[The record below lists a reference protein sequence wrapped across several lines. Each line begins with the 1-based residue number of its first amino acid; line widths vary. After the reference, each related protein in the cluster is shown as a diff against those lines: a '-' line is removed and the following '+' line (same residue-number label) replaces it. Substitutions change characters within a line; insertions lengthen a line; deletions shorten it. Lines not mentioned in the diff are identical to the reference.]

1 MTWHKWR
8 QPGLSRRAFLGGA
21 AATITLP
28 LLPSLLGRASRADST
43 LPVRLVFWY
52 VPNGMHM
59 PAFTPTTEGADY
71 TLPTILSPLANVR
84 DDVLVLS
91 GLSNL
96 AGSDDRA
103 GDHARGTAAFLTCV
117 TPSYEGVSVGISVDQ
132 VAAQHHGAATPYASL
147 QVGVDSGANLGT
159 CDSGYSCAYS
169 NNISWAG
176 PGTPLPKIIN
186 PQLLFDRLFAG
197 FDAGLSE
204 ADRARRLAWRGSV
217 LDHAAGEATTLANR
231 LDAADRARLDE
242 YLTGVRE
249 LERRLASGDLRS
261 CDPPGRP
268 PADTE
273 IEQRIDLMSELM
285 VTALRCD
292 LTRTITFMGG
302 NAASGRNYSFIGA
315 PGAHHE
321 ISHHQDQPEL
331 HEKLVTI
338 GTWEVERLAVFLS
351 RLRDVPEGDG
361 TLLDQTAVV
370 FGSEIGDGNRHNHDD
385 LPFLVAGRAGGA
397 IAPGRH
403 LRRDGVP
410 VADLYLSLLGAAGV
424 PATTFG
430 QDGTAPLAGLAE
442 G

>member
-1 MTWHKWR
+1 MTWTKWR
-8 QPGLSRRAFLGGA
+8 RPGMSRRAFLGGA
-21 AATITLP
+21 AAAITLP
-28 LLPSLLGRASRADST
+28 LLPSLVPRASRADST

-59 PAFTPTTEGADY
+59 PAFTPTSEGADY
-71 TLPTILSPLANVR
+71 ALPTILQPLAGLR

-91 GLSNL
+91 GMTNL
-96 AGSDDRA
+96 AGIDDRP

-117 TPSYEGVSVGISVDQ
+117 TPSYEGVSASVSVDQ
-132 VAAQHHGAATPYASL
+132 VAAQHNGAATPYASL

-204 ADRARRLAWRGSV
+204 ADRERRLRWRGSV
-217 LDHAAGEATTLANR
+217 LDHTAGEAAGLASR
-231 LDAADRARLDE
+231 LDATDRARLDE

-249 LERRLASGDLRS
+249 LEQRLRSGDLRS
-261 CDPPGRP
+261 CDPPARP
-268 PADTE
+268 PADAA
-273 IEQRIDLMSELM
+273 IEQRIDLMGELI

-292 LTRTITFMGG
+292 LTRYASFMTA
-302 NAASGRNYSFIGA
+302 NAASNRNYSFIGA

-331 HEKLVTI
+331 HDKLVTI

-351 RLRDVPEGDG
+351 RLREVPEGDG
-361 TLLDQTAVV
+361 SLLDQTAVV
-370 FGSEIGDGNRHNHDD
+370 FGSDISDGNRHNHDD
-385 LPFLVAGRAGGA
+385 MPLLVAGRAGGA
-397 IAPGRH
+397 IDSGRH
-403 LRRDGVP
+403 ARYDGVP
-410 VADLYLSLLGAAGV
+410 VANLYLSLLEAAGV
-424 PATTFG
+424 PATGFG
-430 QDGTAPLAGLAE
+430 EDGTAPLQGLTAG
-442 G
+442 